1 MKSKPIAP
9 STARARGEQQRKVL
23 PRTSLSDWNPR
34 ARKRSP
40 LDLLKESARGRVS
53 TLVKLKYERMAASPF
68 GFFRGAVP
76 VMAYDLSLSAN
87 TGILNQLCGDAHV
100 QNLGAYT
107 GPDGRLVFDIN
118 DFDETLRGPF
128 EFDVKRMATSLV
140 LAGDAAKIKP
150 GGCQDAVE
158 VFLRAYCGLM
168 KQFARMP
175 VLELARY
182 QVHRLASVAP
192 VSKILRKAQ
201 RATPMLSLDKLTEK
215 TAKGR
220 VFKSN
225 APLLRPVTGKEA
237 QSVLDSLTLYTQS
250 LLPERRHF
258 FAQFEPLAVAFKVVG
273 TGSVGLRDYTILM
286 QGNGPSDPMFLQ
298 VKEEAK
304 SAWAPY
310 IPQAMPPAKNDGQRT
325 VEGQRAM
332 QLQSDPLLGWTS
344 FDGRDY
350 LVRQLNDHK
359 AGVDI
364 TTLNAAGLAAYAEV
378 CGEMLARGHA
388 RSGEAGLIAGY
399 IGNGARFKRGLLG
412 FARAYAAQTVEDWKL
427 LVSNLPKA

>member
-1 MKSKPIAP
+1 MS
-9 STARARGEQQRKVL
+9 
-23 PRTSLSDWNPR
+23 SLSHFERHALGVR
-34 ARKRSP
+34 ARKQVPRSAHGAFEPKACPQDP
-40 LDLLKESARGRVS
+40 LALLFAAERGRIAKL
-53 TLVKLKYERMAASPF
+53 LVIKHQRMAASPF

-76 VMAYDLSLSAN
+76 VMAADLACHPN
-87 TGILNQLCGDAHV
+87 TGIMTQMCGDAHV
-100 QNLGAYT
+100 LNLGAYE
-107 GPDGRLVFDIN
+107 GSDGHMVFDIN

-225 APLLRPVTGKEA
+225 PPLLRPVTGKEA

-286 QGNGPSDPMFLQ
+286 QGNGASDPMFLQ